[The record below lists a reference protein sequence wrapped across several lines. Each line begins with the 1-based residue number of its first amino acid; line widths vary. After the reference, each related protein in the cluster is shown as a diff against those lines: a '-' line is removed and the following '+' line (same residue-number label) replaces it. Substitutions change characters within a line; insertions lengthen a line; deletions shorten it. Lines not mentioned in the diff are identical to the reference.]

1 MGKNLLKKTNNAIIH
16 ASCRHSA
23 NNRRFF
29 RNFDQ
34 HFFFCFFFQFWG
46 FVDCNRI
53 YSINKSK
60 TLEKVPFCFHR
71 TSHKKI
77 KQRLR

>member
-16 ASCRHSA
+16 ALFRHSA

-34 HFFFCFFFQFWG
+34 HLFFFSFEFGVLLIVTKHIQTAKVKLLKKCL
-46 FVDCNRI
+46 FVFI
-53 YSINKSK
+53 
-60 TLEKVPFCFHR
+60 TLY
-71 TSHKKI
+71 TKK
-77 KQRLR
+77 